1 MLTLHRYVYWILG
14 ALSNSASKLA
24 FFAGF
29 YKSIQSVG
37 AVVMYKMDSV
47 GVPYMAMIGS
57 SFGLAVFSLLLVLPV
72 LWLKLKNQTEE

>member
-1 MLTLHRYVYWILG
+1 MHRYVYWVLG

-47 GVPYMAMIGS
+47 GVAYMGMIGS
-57 SFGLAVFSLLLVLPV
+57 SFGLAVGSLLLVLPI
-72 LWLKLKNQTEE
+72 LWFKLKNQTQEE